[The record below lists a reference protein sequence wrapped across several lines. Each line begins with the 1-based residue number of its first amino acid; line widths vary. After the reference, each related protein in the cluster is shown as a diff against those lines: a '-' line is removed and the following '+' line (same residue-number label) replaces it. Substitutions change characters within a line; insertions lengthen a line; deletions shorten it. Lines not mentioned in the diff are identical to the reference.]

1 MEQTRDNGTQGIV
14 YPVFAE
20 IARRRQHIRTVL
32 QGLNKHNINN

>member
-1 MEQTRDNGTQGIV
+1 MEQVTDNGTQGIV